1 MATVTRTPRRAMAA
15 KEPDA
20 AFIAEAQE
28 ALIDEDYTKA
38 LDLYDVM
45 IEGYPMYVP
54 GWVHRSAV
62 NLKLGRAAD
71 ALGDAAKAVKLD
83 DRNPKA
89 HMRKGM
95 AFFELGEPA
104 PAKMCFEKGAE
115 LEGVRAKYET
125 WIAKCDDLLAG
136 NGSPKDPTPESAKPE
151 TSTALEAPVQTPRY
165 KHQWYQ
171 SLSHVTL
178 EVLAKKVNPAD
189 ATIVIESGRVT
200 VTINDDREPDDPYVL
215 DLNLFGKV
223 APKDCKTSI
232 GAAKVEVRLKKAEAA
247 QWGDIVAG
255 AGGASGA
262 TTSVT
267 KTAPAAA
274 PPARPA
280 DPSVKAA
287 QKKTVTDWD
296 KLEKELE
303 KEEEDELEGDAALN
317 AMFQKIYKN
326 ANEETRRAMNKSF
339 QESSGTVL
347 STNWDDIGKE
357 ETKIQPPTGMEA
369 KTYEH

>member
-1 MATVTRTPRRAMAA
+1 MAA

-45 IEGYPMYVP
+45 IEGYPKYVP

-200 VTINDDREPDDPYVL
+200 VTINDDRAPDDPYVL

-223 APKDCKTSI
+223 LPKDCKTSI

-267 KTAPAAA
+267 TPAAA

-280 DPSVKAA
+280 DSSAKAA

-303 KEEEDELEGDAALN
+303 
-317 AMFQKIYKN
+317 
-326 ANEETRRAMNKSF
+326 
-339 QESSGTVL
+339 
-347 STNWDDIGKE
+347 
-357 ETKIQPPTGMEA
+357 
-369 KTYEH
+369 

>member
-1 MATVTRTPRRAMAA
+1 M
-15 KEPDA
+15 
-20 AFIAEAQE
+20 
-28 ALIDEDYTKA
+28 L
-38 LDLYDVM
+38 
-45 IEGYPMYVP
+45 
-54 GWVHRSAV
+54 
-62 NLKLGRAAD
+62 
-71 ALGDAAKAVKLD
+71 
-83 DRNPKA
+83 
-89 HMRKGM
+89 
-95 AFFELGEPA
+95 
-104 PAKMCFEKGAE
+104 
-115 LEGVRAKYET
+115 
-125 WIAKCDDLLAG
+125 
-136 NGSPKDPTPESAKPE
+136 
-151 TSTALEAPVQTPRY
+151 
-165 KHQWYQ
+165 
-171 SLSHVTL
+171 
-178 EVLAKKVNPAD
+178 
-189 ATIVIESGRVT
+189 
-200 VTINDDREPDDPYVL
+200 
-215 DLNLFGKV
+215 
-223 APKDCKTSI
+223 PKDCKTSI

-267 KTAPAAA
+267 KPAAA

-280 DPSVKAA
+280 DPIAKAA